1 MKAISIRYN
10 IDRASESQKVEFK
23 QFDKLINDFQDYRK
37 SFNKYAEEVE
47 KYPAINNPFYN
58 KLSDL
63 IDQINAIV
71 LNNPLISL
79 AYNHNGID
87 ILFSVLNNDF
97 CLNGIQAETI
107 YNGEFCYKIRN
118 KYIETNCKN
127 KPFQFFWE
135 YVTIQSLHYD
145 SDVSFGGSSLFGILK
160 HYVIKK
166 EFKRIKK
173 VLKAHRETAQFD
185 LDSVIF
191 NNWNF
196 SKSDEENI
204 KIAIMLNKCT
214 SIRDYSIIKSL
225 HFNNIAS

>member
-1 MKAISIRYN
+1 MKAISIQYN
-10 IDRASESQKVEFK
+10 TDQATETQKTEFK
-23 QFDKLINDFQDYRK
+23 QFDILINDFQDCRK
-37 SFNKYAEEVE
+37 LFNKYGEEVE
-47 KYPAINNPFYN
+47 KYPTNNNPHYN
-58 KLSDL
+58 RLNGL
-63 IDQINAIV
+63 IEQINAIL
-71 LNNPLISL
+71 LNNPRIYLTHK
-79 AYNHNGID
+79 HNGVNIS
-87 ILFSVLNNDF
+87 FSVLNNDF
-97 CLNGIQAETI
+97 CINGVQVETI
-107 YNGEFCYKIRN
+107 YNGEFCYKI
-118 KYIETNCKN
+118 KGKCIETNCKH

-135 YVTIQSLHYD
+135 YVTIQNLHYD
-145 SDVSFGGSSLFGILK
+145 SAVSLGGSSLFGILK

-214 SIRDYSIIKSL
+214 SMRDYSRIKSL
-225 HFNNIAS
+225 HFNNLES